1 VGSFSEIPEALL
13 NSLAIAEMVDF
24 MLPLGEQ
31 HLPKFS
37 VPEGYTENSYLRK
50 LTQDGLRK
58 RYGDNPGK
66 EVLDRMEYELS
77 VIEKWD
83 LLAIS
88 SSCRITLN
96 WAKSQGIPSGAWTR
110 QCCRFLSSLPD
121 RYN

>member
-1 VGSFSEIPEALL
+1 MYLKSADENVERFSEIPEALL

-58 RYGDNPGK
+58 RYGDNPSK

-77 VIEKWD
+77 VI
-83 LLAIS
+83 
-88 SSCRITLN
+88 
-96 WAKSQGIPSGAWTR
+96 
-110 QCCRFLSSLPD
+110 
-121 RYN
+121 